1 MPHTY
6 YCLILTKA
14 RPIESFEGEKTKLS
28 LSCSRCD
35 ILFQSSGIDII
46 LLDPLGIINV
56 YKAKQTQNVH

>member
-6 YCLILTKA
+6 FCLILTKA

-28 LSCSRCD
+28 LSRSRCD

-46 LLDPLGIINV
+46 LLDPIGIICL
-56 YKAKQTQNVH
+56 QG